1 MHNKLAR
8 LKDILCSYDKLA
20 VCFSGGV
27 DSSFLLAVAHECLGD
42 SLVAYTLDAP
52 VYPDSE
58 TREAE
63 KFCKERGIRQVMINQ
78 DVLSIPGFS
87 SNPHD
92 RCYICKKAMFSVVKE
107 QASIEGISAVAEGT
121 NADDLSDYRPGL
133 KALEELGILSPLK
146 EAGLT
151 KPEIRELSKEMG
163 LEGFSKPSYACLASR
178 FPYGDEITLEKLSML
193 DNGEEYLREL
203 GLTQVRIR
211 LHDKAARI
219 EVLPSEFD
227 AVMENKDAIYTA
239 LQDIGFSYV
248 SLDLQGYRTG
258 SMNEGLSK
266 G

>member
-1 MHNKLAR
+1 MLDKLAR

-20 VCFSGGV
+20 VCFSSGV
-27 DSSFLLAVAHECLGD
+27 DSTFLLAVAHECLGD
-42 SLVAYTLDAP
+42 SVVAVTLDAP
-52 VYPDSE
+52 VFPDSE
-58 TREAE
+58 KAEAE
-63 KFCKERGIRQVMINQ
+63 RFCKERGIKQVILNY
-78 DVLSIPGFS
+78 DVLGIPGYS
-87 SNPHD
+87 SNPQD
-92 RCYICKKAMFSVVKE
+92 RCYICKKAMFTVILE
-107 QASIEGISAVAEGT
+107 YAAAEGITAVAEGT
-121 NADDLSDYRPGL
+121 NADDLSDFRPGL
-133 KALEELGILSPLK
+133 KALEELDIKSPLK

-151 KPEIRELSKEMG
+151 KPEIRDLSKGIG
-163 LEGFSKPSYACLASR
+163 LEGYNKPSYACLASR
-178 FPYGDEITLEKLSML
+178 FPYGDEITAEKLSML

-219 EVLPSEFD
+219 EVLPNEFD
-227 AVMENKDAIYTA
+227 AVMENKDAIYAA

>member
-27 DSSFLLAVAHECLGD
+27 DSTFLLAVAHECLGD
-42 SLVAYTLDAP
+42 SLVAYTIDAK

-58 TREAE
+58 ASGAE
-63 KFCKERGIRQVMINQ
+63 RFCKEHGIRHVLVYH

-87 SNPHD
+87 ANPQD
-92 RCYICKKAMFSVVKE
+92 RCYICKKAMFSVVLE
-107 QASIEGISAVAEGT
+107 RAAEVGISAVAEGT
-121 NADDLSDYRPGL
+121 NADDMNDFRPGL
-133 KALEELGILSPLK
+133 KAVEEMGIISPLK

-151 KPEIRELSKEMG
+151 KSEIRELSKEMG
-163 LEGFSKPSYACLASR
+163 LVGYSRPSYSCLASR
-178 FPYGDEITLEKLSML
+178 FPYGDEITEDKLAML
-193 DNGEEYLREL
+193 DSGEEYLREL

-258 SMNEGLSK
+258 SMNEGIK
-266 G
+266 R